1 MRRLNQW
8 EMPACNLF
16 SGAPRDI
23 TAWRYAWDLH
33 EAGASWADVAER
45 CGRSVDALN
54 HSVLRYAVAAGL
66 HTAKRRS
73 DRQPAGAVVELQLV
87 RDFLCRID
95 RHLVDAFDS
104 YAATSARHKLAAMK
118 RQSSEVS
125 T

>member
-16 SGAPRDI
+16 SGAPGDI
-23 TAWRYAWDLH
+23 PVWRYAWDLH
-33 EAGASWADVAER
+33 EAGASWADVAKR
-45 CGRSVDALN
+45 CGRSKGAMYS
-54 HSVLRYAVAAGL
+54 SVLRYAVAAGL

-73 DRQPAGAVVELQLV
+73 DRQPAGPLVELQLV

-95 RHLVDAFDS
+95 RHLVDAFDA
-104 YAATSARHKLAAMK
+104 YAATSARHKLDAMK
-118 RQSSEVS
+118 QQSSEVS